1 LIPDYYHGVGEKGE
15 MICIESRVDHLREAM
30 PFDRILVRMALKTLR
45 RFSMVLQFDF
55 FRLNEDNS
63 YTKLAYGT
71 HQAAWVTRNSL
82 GEPIATAWPETLL
95 CVLKQK
101 ITPYGT

>member
-1 LIPDYYHGVGEKGE
+1 
-15 MICIESRVDHLREAM
+15 M

-55 FRLNEDNS
+55 FRLNPDNS
-63 YTKLAYGT
+63 STKLAHGM
-71 HQAAWVTRNSL
+71 HRAAWVTRDNL

-95 CVLKQK
+95 YALKQN
-101 ITPYGT
+101 IAQSRT